1 MSLAHIW
8 TFLFQVVH
16 PWRYQCHWILWT
28 EGIGSVDGSVI
39 TSLLCTWLICK
50 VAHVAS
56 IFIFDPLRQPVSSA
70 YGKHYSFVSLQCHF
84 LHRVGVY
91 NKNNC
96 VYVAKHTLTSCINWA
111 LSQPLKIQIKISL
124 KNTQAIQ
131 RIVHTEE
138 SKWYIL
144 KREEFSY
151 AGASYD
157 WSWKYHPTSS
167 TFRCL
172 IIKMRRRGREGG
184 KEGWMEISAERE
196 LISGL
201 WLSKR
206 AVTCQFKGRWLVPKC
221 GVRAGDCLGGRASR
235 NLWTHF
241 WLSMLRTWSP
251 TRLIFMFLDSIPMLE
266 SSFPSH
272 QYIQDWW
279 NWKYPAVAGW
289 AGPWAQS
296 AHLQGDSWVRKHG
309 MLLLFTESS
318 ECKACLFC
326 FLI

>member
-1 MSLAHIW
+1 MSLAHIC
-8 TFLFQVVH
+8 TFLFHVVH
-16 PWRYQCHWILWT
+16 PWRYQWHWILWT
-28 EGIGSVDGSVI
+28 EGIGSVDESVI

-138 SKWYIL
+138 SKWYVF

-172 IIKMRRRGREGG
+172 IIKMRRRGRERRKGG
-184 KEGWMEISAERE
+184 WRYQLKE
-196 LISGL
+196 
-201 WLSKR
+201 
-206 AVTCQFKGRWLVPKC
+206 
-221 GVRAGDCLGGRASR
+221 
-235 NLWTHF
+235 N
-241 WLSMLRTWSP
+241 
-251 TRLIFMFLDSIPMLE
+251 
-266 SSFPSH
+266 
-272 QYIQDWW
+272 
-279 NWKYPAVAGW
+279 
-289 AGPWAQS
+289 
-296 AHLQGDSWVRKHG
+296 
-309 MLLLFTESS
+309 
-318 ECKACLFC
+318 
-326 FLI
+326 